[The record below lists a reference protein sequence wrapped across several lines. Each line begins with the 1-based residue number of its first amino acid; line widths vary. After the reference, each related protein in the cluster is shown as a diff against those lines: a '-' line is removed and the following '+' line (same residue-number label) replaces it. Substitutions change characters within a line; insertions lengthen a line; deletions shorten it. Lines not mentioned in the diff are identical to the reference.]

1 MGHGHGAFGAARHAS
16 RLVKT
21 IVVTGST
28 RGIGRGLAEN
38 FLKRGCQVV
47 VSGRK
52 QEDVDRVVGQLG
64 AQCGAERVAGQACD
78 ITDAESVQIL
88 WDAAVERFGGVEVWI
103 NNAGMT
109 INHAP
114 LWEQSAADL
123 KQIVNTNLTGMLFGC
138 KVALAGMKE
147 QGRGQLWNMEGFGS
161 NGMARA
167 GLTAYGATK
176 RAVDYLNRALR
187 KDAAGTGVQ
196 VCALSPGMVL
206 TDLLIG
212 EYDFDSP
219 AGQRAKGIFNILADR
234 VETVTPWLAE
244 QVLKTDRD
252 GARVAW
258 LTTGKVMARFLTARL
273 RKRDLFAEPAPEGA
287 ANGR

>member
-1 MGHGHGAFGAARHAS
+1 MGHGRGAFGAARQA
-16 RLVKT
+16 RLLVKT

-38 FLKRGCQVV
+38 FLKRDCQVV

-52 QEDVDRVVGQLG
+52 QEDVNRVVSQLG
-64 AQCGAERVAGQACD
+64 AQYGAERVAGQACD
-78 ITDAESVQIL
+78 IADADSVQTL
-88 WDAAVERFGGVEVWI
+88 WEAAISRFGGVEVWI

-109 INHAP
+109 INQAP
-114 LWEQSAADL
+114 LWEQSAAAI
-123 KQIVNTNLTGMLFGC
+123 KQLVDTNLTGLLFAC
-138 KVALAGMKE
+138 KVALAGMKA

-161 NGMARA
+161 NGMTRA

-219 AGQRAKGIFNILADR
+219 AGQRAKGLFNILADR
-234 VETVTPWLAE
+234 VETVTPWLTE

-258 LTTGKVMARFLTARL
+258 LTTGKVMARFLTARF
-273 RKRDLFAEPAPEGA
+273 RKRDLFAEPAGDRPPDGP
-287 ANGR
+287 

>member
-1 MGHGHGAFGAARHAS
+1 M
-16 RLVKT
+16 KT

-28 RGIGRGLAEN
+28 RGIGLGLAEN
-38 FLKRGCQVV
+38 FLKRDCRVV

-52 QEDVDRVVGQLG
+52 QEDVDRVVSQLG
-64 AQCGAERVAGQACD
+64 AQFGAERVAGQACD
-78 ITDAESVQIL
+78 ITDAESVQAL
-88 WDAAVERFGGVEVWI
+88 WEAAVQRFGSVEVWI
-103 NNAGMT
+103 NNAGMN
-109 INHAP
+109 INQAP
-114 LWEQSAADL
+114 LWEQSAAAL
-123 KQIVNTNLTGMLFGC
+123 KQLVSTNLTGLLFAC

-161 NGMARA
+161 NGMTRA

-212 EYDFDSP
+212 EYDFDSA
-219 AGQRAKGIFNILADR
+219 AGQRAKGLFNILADR

-273 RKRDLFAEPAPEGA
+273 RKRDLFAEPAPDRA

>member
-1 MGHGHGAFGAARHAS
+1 M
-16 RLVKT
+16 KT

-47 VSGRK
+47 VSGRQ
-52 QEDVDRVVGQLG
+52 QEDVNRVVSQLG
-64 AQCGAERVAGQACD
+64 AQCGAEAVAGQACD
-78 ITDAESVQIL
+78 IADADSVQAL
-88 WDAAVERFGGVEVWI
+88 WDAAVQRFDSVEVWI

-109 INHAP
+109 LNQAP
-114 LWEQSAADL
+114 LWEQSAAGL
-123 KQIVNTNLTGMLFGC
+123 KQLVNTNLTGLLFAC

-161 NGMARA
+161 NGMTRA
-167 GLTAYGATK
+167 GLAAYGATK

-212 EYDFDSP
+212 EYDFDSA
-219 AGQRAKGIFNILADR
+219 AGKRAKGIFNILADR

-258 LTTGKVMARFLTARL
+258 LTTGKVMARFATARF
-273 RKRDLFAEPAPEGA
+273 RKRDLFAELEPDRMAT
-287 ANGR
+287 GR

>member
-1 MGHGHGAFGAARHAS
+1 M
-16 RLVKT
+16 KT

-28 RGIGRGLAEN
+28 RGIGLGLAEN
-38 FLKRGCQVV
+38 FLKRDCRVV

-52 QEDVDRVVGQLG
+52 QEDVDRVVSQLG

-78 ITDAESVQIL
+78 ITDAESVQTL
-88 WDAAVERFGGVEVWI
+88 WEAAVQRFGSVEVWI
-103 NNAGMT
+103 NNAGM
-109 INHAP
+109 NLNQAP
-114 LWEQSAADL
+114 LWEQSAAAL
-123 KQIVNTNLTGMLFGC
+123 KQIVDTNLTGLLFGC

-161 NGMARA
+161 NGMTRA

-212 EYDFDSP
+212 EYDFDSA
-219 AGQRAKGIFNILADR
+219 AGQRAKGLFNILADR

-273 RKRDLFAEPAPEGA
+273 RKRDLFAEPAPDRM

>member
-1 MGHGHGAFGAARHAS
+1 MGHGHGAVGAALQAS

-28 RGIGRGLAEN
+28 RGIGLGLAEN
-38 FLKRGCQVV
+38 FLKRDCRVV

-52 QEDVDRVVGQLG
+52 QTDVDRVVSQLG
-64 AQCGAERVAGQACD
+64 ARFGAERVAGQACD
-78 ITDAESVQIL
+78 ITDAESVQTL
-88 WDAAVERFGGVEVWI
+88 WGAAVQRFGSVEVWI
-103 NNAGMT
+103 NNAGMN
-109 INHAP
+109 INQAP
-114 LWEQSAADL
+114 LWEQSAAAL
-123 KQIVNTNLTGMLFGC
+123 KQLVDTNLTGLLFAC

-147 QGRGQLWNMEGFGS
+147 QGRGQLWNLEGFGS
-161 NGMARA
+161 NGMTRA

-212 EYDFDSP
+212 EYDFDSA
-219 AGQRAKGIFNILADR
+219 AGQRAKGLFNILADR

-273 RKRDLFAEPAPEGA
+273 RKRDLFADPAPDRA